1 MRPLEGIK
9 ILDLS
14 RVLAAPLGT
23 MILGE
28 MGATIWKVEQPG
40 QGDETRINHPFIK
53 GESGYYFVANR
64 GKQSMTLNL
73 KMKEA
78 QDIVRDLARQA
89 DVVVENYK
97 VGTLKRFG
105 LDYESLK
112 AINPKLV
119 YVSLTGFGQDG
130 PYAER
135 RGYDTVVQ
143 AMSGIMSLTGERGRG
158 PVKAGLPVA
167 DLMSALWVMIAILTG
182 LAGRNTSGHGTY
194 IDVSMLDTQ
203 VGMLSIAAAR
213 YFALG
218 EVPER
223 MGTEHLGRVPSS
235 TFECGDGKWVHVTT
249 SENQWPDL
257 CRALGISEW
266 GARPEVALND
276 ARLANREEV
285 MSKLRSEISKWKR
298 VDLLEKCNAENVP
311 IGPVNDVADVLSDPH
326 VLARGL
332 VKKFNHPTVG
342 EFPGLAVPLKFTDLD
357 NPEFGCPP
365 LLGQHTETILKQQ
378 LGKSDAEIQQ
388 LREKGVI

>member
-1 MRPLEGIK
+1 MKPLEGIK

-78 QDIVRDLARQA
+78 QEIVRDLARQA

-130 PYAER
+130 PYADR

-143 AMSGIMSLTGERGRG
+143 AMRHHESHRRTRSRPGQGRPARGRPDVLAVGHDRHPDRTGG
-158 PVKAGLPVA
+158 P
-167 DLMSALWVMIAILTG
+167 
-182 LAGRNTSGHGTY
+182 H
-194 IDVSMLDTQ
+194 
-203 VGMLSIAAAR
+203 
-213 YFALG
+213 
-218 EVPER
+218 
-223 MGTEHLGRVPSS
+223 
-235 TFECGDGKWVHVTT
+235 C
-249 SENQWPDL
+249 
-257 CRALGISEW
+257 
-266 GARPEVALND
+266 
-276 ARLANREEV
+276 
-285 MSKLRSEISKWKR
+285 LRTWQLRRR
-298 VDLLEKCNAENVP
+298 VDA
-311 IGPVNDVADVLSDPH
+311 
-326 VLARGL
+326 
-332 VKKFNHPTVG
+332 
-342 EFPGLAVPLKFTDLD
+342 
-357 NPEFGCPP
+357 
-365 LLGQHTETILKQQ
+365 
-378 LGKSDAEIQQ
+378 
-388 LREKGVI
+388 